1 MSRMTTTPYGV
12 LLQGAALDIERSFD
26 QFAAQSVDQEWVP
39 EPFIPDRFQT
49 TLRDPVSVT
58 GPGTFLGRAQR
69 TLHFLPTTAE
79 GWAFERTDLPDRMP
93 IRVAADNVWTTQRNI
108 VLCSGSP
115 HNYMRMVEHIIALR
129 LALGIDNVLIRM
141 DSGDPPLFDR
151 GSMDL
156 VEALERAGRVTLPS
170 PVRYVTVK
178 ETVSLA
184 GPKGSFLIVKPCRG
198 PEPLLDL
205 DCAVNFKTA
214 IGQQRLRIR
223 LTPETGRYGAQAR
236 TNCSG
241 VQMLFSK
248 TIGKL
253 FADVRNLGYTT
264 RNILIAGRC
273 RYYNAPGLLHNGASL
288 EAVWHRTIMDLVAAL
303 ALIDSGRF
311 VGEVSSYKAGHALDC
326 VMVRK
331 LYAHN
336 LIVPFSPGVSTAST

>member
-1 MSRMTTTPYGV
+1 MSPMTTTAYGV
-12 LLQGAALDIERSFD
+12 LLQGTAPEIERSCAR
-26 QFAAQSVDQEWVP
+26 FAAQSIDQEWVP
-39 EPFIPDRFQT
+39 ENVTPDRFQT
-49 TLRDPVSVT
+49 TLREPVSVT
-58 GPGTFLGRAQR
+58 GPGTFFGRAQR
-69 TLHFLPTTAE
+69 TLHFLPSTTE
-79 GWAFERTDLPDRMP
+79 GWAFDRTDLPDLLP
-93 IRVAADNVWTTQRNI
+93 IRVAADNIWTTQRNI

-115 HNYMRMVEHIIALR
+115 HNYMRMVEHIVALR

-156 VEALERAGRVTLPS
+156 VEALDRAGRETLPP

-178 ETVSLA
+178 ETVSIV
-184 GPKGSFLIVKPCRG
+184 GPNGSFLVLKPCRG
-198 PEPLLDL
+198 PEPRLDI
-205 DCAVNFKTA
+205 DCAVDFKTA

-223 LTPETGRYGAQAR
+223 LTPVTGRYGAQAR

-248 TIGKL
+248 TVGQL

-264 RNILIAGRC
+264 RNILIAGRH
-273 RYYNAPGLLHNGASL
+273 RYYNTPGLVHNGKSL

-303 ALIDSGRF
+303 ALIDAGRF
-311 VGEVSSYKAGHALDC
+311 VGEVLSYKAGHALDC

-336 LIVPFSPGVSTAST
+336 ALVPFTPAW